1 MLGQLY
7 VAGEGVETQADI
19 NWCKQDNLNTKL
31 ETAGQYQ
38 TLSMIYFNALMQ
50 KWANSV
56 MARKLLKSDLHLIL
70 RSKTHCYHAG
80 NIVDVET

>member
-7 VAGEGVETQADI
+7 GAGEGVETQADI

-38 TLSMIYFNALMQ
+38 TSCQWFTSMLWCKNGLTLWWLENYSN
-50 KWANSV
+50 
-56 MARKLLKSDLHLIL
+56 LI
-70 RSKTHCYHAG
+70 C
-80 NIVDVET
+80 I